1 MPVIAM
7 TREMGSGGREVAH
20 RLADQLG
27 LTVILH
33 ELVEHNIAEH
43 MQVPESTVHHRLEGG
58 ASLRERWQVSG
69 RRLARHTQEEILD
82 LALKGNVLIRGWGAC
97 VFLRGVP
104 HVIRVRVC
112 APLEIRERRVMERR
126 GLSDKNAARK
136 EIELNDAA
144 HKRNLQAAFGVNR
157 EDALLYDLVLNTERT
172 SVDACVRLV
181 RALAESPEYQETE
194 ASRVILADR
203 ALEARIR
210 ARLRERF
217 GPGTGVT
224 GADVTASGG
233 KVVLVGTAIHPTL
246 SSDAASLV
254 GATTGVSEVLN
265 RIEIVRGPRVF

>member
-1 MPVIAM
+1 
-7 TREMGSGGREVAH
+7 MGSGGREVAH

-27 LTVILH
+27 LTVVLH
-33 ELVEHNIAEH
+33 ELVEHNLAEH

-58 ASLRERWQVSG
+58 ASLRERWQISG

-97 VFLRGVP
+97 VFLRGIP

-112 APLEIRERRVMERR
+112 APLEVRERSVMERR
-126 GLSDKNAARK
+126 GLSDKSQARK
-136 EIELNDAA
+136 EIERNDAA
-144 HKRNLQAAFGVNR
+144 HKRNLQVAFSVDR
-157 EDALLYDLVLNTERT
+157 ENPLLYDLVINTERT
-172 SVDACVRLV
+172 SVDAAVRLV
-181 RALAESPEYQETE
+181 RLLAESPEYQETE
-194 ASRVILADR
+194 ASRAILTDR

-210 ARLRERF
+210 TRLRDRF

-233 KVVLVGTAIHPTL
+233 TVVLFGTALHPTL

-254 GATTGVSEVLN
+254 RATMGVSEVVN